1 MKFRITLFAVIS
13 VMSGIYI
20 PLNSANA
27 STDEKSA
34 YFFMT
39 GQATSICQAYWM
51 DAISKKNA
59 SMMLNLI
66 TIDANKNLKYSKDAF
81 NYFVKNG
88 ENFNKYGCSKLI
100 K

>member
-1 MKFRITLFAVIS
+1 MKFRIKLFAII
-13 VMSGIYI
+13 SGIFI

-27 STDEKSA
+27 SIDEKSK

-39 GQATSICQAYWM
+39 GRATSICQAYSM
-51 DAISKKNA
+51 NAISKENA

-66 TIDANKNLKYSKDAF
+66 TKEGNKDLKDSKDAF

-88 ENFNKYGCSKLI
+88 ENFNKSGCSKLI

>member
-1 MKFRITLFAVIS
+1 MKFRITLFAFI
-13 VMSGIYI
+13 SGISGIFI

-39 GQATSICQAYWM
+39 GQATSICQAYSM
-51 DAISKKNA
+51 NAISKKNA
-59 SMMLNLI
+59 SMMLNI
-66 TIDANKNLKYSKDAF
+66 ISKDANEDLMYSKDAF
-81 NYFVKNG
+81 NFFVKNG
-88 ENFNKYGCSKLI
+88 ENFNKYGCSELI

>member
-1 MKFRITLFAVIS
+1 MKFRITLFAFIS
-13 VMSGIYI
+13 GMSGIFI

-39 GQATSICQAYWM
+39 GQATSICQAYSM
-51 DAISKKNA
+51 NAISKKNA
-59 SMMLNLI
+59 SMMLNI
-66 TIDANKNLKYSKDAF
+66 ISKDANEDLMYSKDAF
-81 NYFVKNG
+81 NFFVKNG
-88 ENFNKYGCSKLI
+88 ENFNKYGCSELI

>member
-1 MKFRITLFAVIS
+1 MKLQIKLFAII
-13 VMSGIYI
+13 SGIFI

-39 GQATSICQAYWM
+39 GQATSICQAYSIN
-51 DAISKKNA
+51 AISKKNA

-66 TIDANKNLKYSKDAF
+66 TKDANKDLNYSKEAF

-88 ENFNKYGCSKLI
+88 ENFNNYGCSKLI

>member
-1 MKFRITLFAVIS
+1 MKFRIELFAII
-13 VMSGIYI
+13 SGIFI

-39 GQATSICQAYWM
+39 GQATSICQAYSIN
-51 DAISKKNA
+51 AISKKNA

-66 TIDANKNLKYSKDAF
+66 TKDANKDLNYSKEAF

-88 ENFNKYGCSKLI
+88 ENFNNYGCSKLI

>member
-1 MKFRITLFAVIS
+1 MKFRITLFAII
-13 VMSGIYI
+13 SGIFI

-27 STDEKSA
+27 STDEKYK

-39 GQATSICQAYWM
+39 GRATSICQAYAIN
-51 DAISKKNA
+51 AISKKNA

-66 TIDANKNLKYSKDAF
+66 TSDANKDLKDSKEAF
-81 NYFVKNG
+81 NYFVKTG